1 MKFSPDNKWLLSVSR
16 DRRWALFENQSSDG
30 SYDFRLITMPDKK
43 NGIHSRI
50 IWTCDWSHD
59 SKLFATGSRDG
70 KCVVWKFG
78 DALRTAHGDVNAS
91 LGGVIAM
98 HTIELKNQSI
108 TAVAFSHWNFG
119 SSAEYL
125 LAAGTDAGII
135 RLFCV
140 GGSTFRELHALSTSQ
155 AHHLTVRKLAFRPEN
170 LTGQRVVQ
178 LASCGD
184 DHLVRICQ
192 INLEE

>member
-1 MKFSPDNKWLLSVSR
+1 MKFSPDNKWLLSGSR

-30 SYDFRLITMPDKK
+30 SYDFRLITMPDRK

-70 KCVVWKFG
+70 KCVVWKCG
-78 DALRTAHGDVNAS
+78 DALRIAHGDVDAS
-91 LGGVIAM
+91 LGGVVAL

-119 SSAEYL
+119 SAAEYL
-125 LAAGTDAGII
+125 LAVGTDGGVI

-140 GGSTFRELHALSTSQ
+140 GGSNFTELHALSTSQ

-170 LTGQRVVQ
+170 SDGLRVVQ

-184 DHLVRICQ
+184 DHLVRIYQ
-192 INLEE
+192 INVEE

>member
-1 MKFSPDNKWLLSVSR
+1 MKFSPDNKWLMSVSR
-16 DRRWALFENQSSDG
+16 DRRWALFENQSSDR

-70 KCVVWKFG
+70 KCVVWKCG
-78 DALRTAHGDVNAS
+78 NTVRAANGEVDAS
-91 LGGVIAM
+91 LGGVIAL

-108 TAVAFSHWNFG
+108 TAVAFAHWSYG

-125 LAAGTDAGII
+125 LAAGMDEGVI
-135 RLFCV
+135 RLFKV
-140 GGSTFRELHALSTSQ
+140 GATSFTEIHTLNISS
-155 AHHLTVRKLAFRPEN
+155 AHHLTVRKLAFRPVSSN
-170 LTGQRVVQ
+170 GQRIVQ

-184 DHLVRICQ
+184 DHLVRIYQ
-192 INLEE
+192 IEE